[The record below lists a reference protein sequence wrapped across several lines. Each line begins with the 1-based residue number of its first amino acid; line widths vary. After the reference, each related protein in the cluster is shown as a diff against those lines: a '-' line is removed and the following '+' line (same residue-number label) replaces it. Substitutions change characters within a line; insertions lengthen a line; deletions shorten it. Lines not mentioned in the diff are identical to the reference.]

1 MSLYLDFT
9 LEEMVAFD
17 MERTGYDSA
26 DPLDVA
32 AYWEARLS

>member
-1 MSLYLDFT
+1 MSLYLDFM

-17 MERTGYDSA
+17 MEKQGYDSS

-32 AYWEARLS
+32 AFWEARLS